1 MDSFR
6 PPLNEHIESLKEK
19 LKAELSLNEK
29 INVLNELSR
38 KLRNRDN
45 KQAYQYATQALELS
59 RDSANRKITAIAKT
73 NVAFGKYYQEA
84 AIEEAFLLCNEAI
97 PVFEALKYNDGLGE
111 VYGIQGMIYWNT
123 GEYEMGFNSLMK
135 ALKFSEQ
142 AEDINWLSWIN
153 YLIGEFYH
161 DLKDYQNSLRYHQRA
176 LKLFK
181 KINDIPGHITTIIGI
196 GDIYKVL
203 GQHDLA
209 LAIHQEAL
217 VMATQHNLV
226 MMKGQAMHQ
235 IGMVYLAT
243 KKYEDAVDYLNYG
256 LAFRRKTNNQRE
268 EITGLIYLAIA
279 HMELDQYDKAEQM
292 LLQGEQLALINS
304 AKPKLITI
312 YDTLAKLY
320 KKLEDPWQAIKFYEQ
335 HQELKAEVMGEEKS
349 TQLKNVN
356 SINSIEKAQ
365 QEAEIHKLK
374 NVELKRAYQK
384 IEQQTQSI
392 IDSIHYAKQIQNSI
406 LKPIEFIE
414 AKFNESFVFFEPKD
428 IVSGDF
434 YWYAEIDAS
443 LDDTPTKP
451 SITSSLGIKR
461 QSKPHMTKILAAVD
475 CTGHGVPGAFMVMLG
490 NSILNEIVHTQRI
503 YQPARILTELDRKVI
518 NALRQTEDEETNNDG
533 MDLALITLD
542 EATGVLTFAGA
553 RNPLFMVRDGVIS
566 NIKGAIYPIG
576 GTQYRTDKSYKEHR
590 VETKPG
596 DVFYIFSDGFQ
607 DQFGGKKAK
616 KYLAKR
622 FRLFMEKISH
632 LPMLEQKKAIAA
644 ELKSWQGYNEQT
656 DDILIIGIKI

>member
-1 MDSFR
+1 MDSLR
-6 PPLNEHIESLKEK
+6 PPLNKHIESLKEE
-19 LKAELSLNEK
+19 LKTELPVVDRVNL
-29 INVLNELSR
+29 LNELSR
-38 KLRNRDN
+38 KLRNQDN
-45 KQAYQYATQALELS
+45 KLAYQYALEALELAQTT
-59 RDSANRKITAIAKT
+59 ANKKIIAIAKT

-84 AIEEAFLLCNEAI
+84 AVEEAFLLCNEAI
-97 PVFEALKYNDGLGE
+97 PVFEGLKYLNGLGD
-111 VYGIQGMIYWNT
+111 VFGIQGVIYWNT
-123 GEYEMGFNSLMK
+123 GEYEMGFSSLMK

-142 AEDINWLSWIN
+142 ADDLNWLSWIN
-153 YLIGEFYH
+153 YLIGGFYH

-181 KINDIPGHITTIIGI
+181 KNDDIPGHITTIIGI

-203 GQHDLA
+203 GQYDLA

-243 KKYEDAVDYLNYG
+243 KDYEKAIDYLNYG
-256 LAFRRKTNNQRE
+256 LAFRRKINNQRD

-279 HMELDQYDKAEQM
+279 HMEMEQLEKAEQM
-292 LLQGEQLALINS
+292 LLQGEQLALLNS

-320 KKLEDPWQAIKFYEQ
+320 KRMKDPWKAIKFYEQ

-374 NVELKRAYQK
+374 NVELKKAYQK

-414 AKFNESFVFFEPKD
+414 ERFDDSFLFFEPKD

-434 YWYAEIDAS
+434 YWYAEVPTS
-443 LDDTPTKP
+443 LEEVPAKP
-451 SITSSLGIKR
+451 NIAASLGIKSR
-461 QSKPHMTKILAAVD
+461 QAPKMTKILAAVD

-490 NSILNEIVHTQRI
+490 NSILNEIIHTQRI
-503 YQPARILTELDRKVI
+503 LRPAEILTQLDRKVI
-518 NALRQTEDEETNNDG
+518 NALRQTEEEETNNDG

-542 EATGVLTFAGA
+542 ESTGVLTFAGA
-553 RNPLFMVRDGVIS
+553 RNPLFMVRNGELTHT
-566 NIKGAIYPIG
+566 KGAIYPIG
-576 GTQYRTDKSYKEHR
+576 GTQYHTSKEF
-590 VETKPG
+590 VEHEVQTQPG
-596 DVFYIFSDGFQ
+596 DIFYIFSDGFQ
-607 DQFGGKKAK
+607 DQFGGKKAR

-622 FRLFMEKISH
+622 FRKFMEGIAH
-632 LPMLEQKKAIAA
+632 LSMPEQKKAIGK
-644 ELKSWQGYNEQT
+644 ELKEWQGYNEQT
-656 DDILIIGIKI
+656 DDVLVIGIKI